1 MGHQKSIKPEL
12 KKTWE
17 ATRLSA
23 GPLEALPDVLR
34 YPRGPRRILAALLAV
49 VVGVPRRAGEGRLAV
64 VALPGSGRGLP
75 TQDDPLV
82 RATRGVAAAAVVG
95 AAVAQ
100 VPRVV
105 LAAEGLVGQAQVAR
119 GVEATVRRFV
129 MVVLLILEACNS
141 DERSYNAIIKQI
153 CMVLQSQRKDYLSQV
168 D

>member
-12 KKTWE
+12 KKTWK

-34 YPRGPRRILAALLAV
+34 YPRGPRRILAALAV

-75 TQDDPLV
+75 AQDDPLAA
-82 RATRGVAAAAVVG
+82 RREPAPRGVAAAAVVG

-105 LAAEGLVGQAQVAR
+105 LAAEGLVGQAQVAG
-119 GVEATVRRFV
+119 GV
-129 MVVLLILEACNS
+129 
-141 DERSYNAIIKQI
+141 
-153 CMVLQSQRKDYLSQV
+153 
-168 D
+168 